1 METSNEK
8 EKVFSRLLA
17 LNPIDVK
24 DELDE
29 KLEKCYNVVMGLTAN
44 GSERE
49 VNDALNAYVSKSNLQ
64 HDEVQCGFL
73 YAILVDQKIHIKCFR
88 ELNLVA
94 RDGLTCLLTKINQIV
109 YEKWLKLLD
118 LAKGQMLW
126 LCRELVKMNALG
138 ADSVCIGILR
148 QIVGG
153 DTSQRNI
160 WLAESMLELF
170 LDHKAFLPK
179 NLSLLATV
187 IYTYLRIIVDHGTP
201 NLANLRQ
208 KEVELCVNLLRNYWQ
223 ECMQIGRDLIRLL
236 QNVARIPEFDALWR
250 DILFNPTV
258 LSPTFTGVAQLLQI
272 RTSRKFLI
280 ARLTPDMENKLIFLI
295 TKVRFGAQKR
305 YQDWFQRQYL
315 STPESQ
321 SLRCDLIRY
330 ICAVFHPSNELLCS
344 DIIPRWA
351 VIGWLLT
358 TCTSNV
364 AASDAKLALFYD
376 WLFFDPERDSIMNIE
391 PAVLV
396 MFHSMRP
403 HPAITATLLDFMCR
417 IMNNFSPGH
426 TSQIKNSIYT
436 ALRTILEKRVLPSLS
451 PLFDNPKLDKD
462 LRNLLRENFVEFCS
476 HEGSTSCKT
485 NSRLVRASTDTIN
498 LSDREDKINE
508 DECWKVP
515 KDEALPKD
523 DLDMETGNNH
533 SGENNLSDACFSDD
547 EEDNVPLGKLK
558 EDVGFRP
565 IKESPAYVPVDITE
579 HINQLSGQIHDLTV
593 ELQGERNQEMQCDL
607 TDKLMQVVIQEE
619 DFDQEQA
626 SALATCLCQI
636 LNPEF
641 HSKLFPQDIDEESI
655 EDSIGSPL
663 FVIFR
668 FLSQM
673 SEEDPRRQPVL
684 QLLGE
689 MYLKQPRI
697 GYMLLYFLKVSK
709 GSDEKMATYKDFC
722 QNLDNKDLK
731 TCLINDLKLCQTD
744 DVRLFTYLIP
754 DIYTHFPNIAVGNA
768 TILNLIVS
776 SIDGSQ
782 LQDLICQILQGH
794 LLMFKNRETFLAIL
808 NASLDWE
815 TIEQYFLWQL
825 VMAHNI
831 PVEHILPI
839 LPKLEFTANAEALT
853 SLMVLLKQV
862 SPSWEILR
870 PVLSRECKKTDYFTV
885 SILKYWA
892 QEHEDVLAELIHKQL
907 TKLNGTPKKRQRAG
921 GTKKDHP
928 TVDQILA
935 HLDHMRQ
942 VCRNISFL
950 NHENVQHALQQ
961 VQITASETQKTKYS
975 DLLAL
980 AEDIDEF
987 KTVRVLRGRKASNA
1001 SGLSPKYS
1009 KSKKS
1014 AESESGSDSSD
1025 DDSKPQTKKRK
1036 KVTNADDESD

>member
-1 METSNEK
+1 MELSSEK
-8 EKVFSRLLA
+8 EKLFSRLL
-17 LNPIDVK
+17 LLSHIDVK

-29 KLEKCYNVVMGLTAN
+29 KLERCYNVVMGLAVS

-49 VNDALNAYVSKSNLQ
+49 VNDALNAYVSKSNQ
-64 HDEVQCGFL
+64 HHDEIQMGLL
-73 YAILVDQKIHIKCFR
+73 YSILVDPKAQIKSFR
-88 ELNLVA
+88 ELNFVA

-118 LAKGQMLW
+118 STKSQMLW
-126 LCRELVKMNALG
+126 LCRELVKMNAQG

-153 DTSQRNI
+153 DVSQRNI
-160 WLAESMLELF
+160 WLAETMLELF
-170 LDHKAFLPK
+170 LDHKAFLAK
-179 NLSLLATV
+179 NISLLATV
-187 IYTYLRIIVDHGTP
+187 VYTYLRIIVDHGTP

-208 KEVELCVNLLRNYWQ
+208 KEVELCVNLLKTYWQ

-236 QNVARIPEFDALWR
+236 QNVARIPEFDALWK
-250 DILFNPTV
+250 DILLNPTA
-258 LSPTFTGVAQLLQI
+258 LSPTFTGVSQLLQI
-272 RTSRKFLI
+272 RTSRKFLVG
-280 ARLTPDMENKLIFLI
+280 RLTPDMENKLIFLI
-295 TKVRFGAQKR
+295 TKVRFGSQKR

-417 IMNNFSPGH
+417 IMNNFSPAH
-426 TSQIKNSIYT
+426 TPQIRNSIYT
-436 ALRTILEKRVLPSLS
+436 ALRTILEKRVLQSLT
-451 PLFDNPKLDKD
+451 PLFDNAKLDKE
-462 LRNLLRENFVEFCS
+462 LRNLLRENFAEFCS
-476 HEGSTSCKT
+476 QEVK
-485 NSRLVRASTDTIN
+485 DETI
-498 LSDREDKINE
+498 
-508 DECWKVP
+508 P
-515 KDEALPKD
+515 KDEM
-523 DLDMETGNNH
+523 DMETGNNH
-533 SGENNLSDACFSDD
+533 IGENNLSDACFSDD

-558 EDVGFRP
+558 DDIGFRP
-565 IKESPAYVPVDITE
+565 IKDSPAYVPVDITE
-579 HINQLSGQIHDLTV
+579 HINQLTGQIHDLTV

-626 SALATCLCQI
+626 SGLATCLCQI
-636 LNPEF
+636 LNPQF
-641 HSKLFPQDIDEESI
+641 QAKLFPQEIDEESI

-722 QNLDNKDLK
+722 LNLDNKDLK

-794 LLMFKNRETFLAIL
+794 LLMFKNKETFLSIL

-853 SLMVLLKQV
+853 CLMVLLKQV
-862 SPSWEILR
+862 SPSWDILR
-870 PVLSRECKKTDYFTV
+870 PVLSRECKKADYFTV

-892 QEHEDVLAELIHKQL
+892 QEHEDRLAELINLQL

-928 TVDQILA
+928 SVDQILA

-950 NHENVQHALQQ
+950 NHEHVQHALQQ
-961 VQITASETQKTKYS
+961 VQLTASETQKTKYS

-980 AEDIDEF
+980 AEDIDEL

-1014 AESESGSDSSD
+1014 AESDSGSDSSD
-1025 DDSKPQTKKRK
+1025 DDKPQTKKRK
-1036 KVTNADDESD
+1036 KVASNVDEESD

>member
-1 METSNEK
+1 MDSSVNK
-8 EKVFSRLLA
+8 DKSFSRLLS
-17 LNPIDVK
+17 LSPIEVK

-29 KLEKCYNVVMGLTAN
+29 KLERCYNIVAELMSR

-49 VNDALNAYVSKSNLQ
+49 NNDALASYVAKGNQ
-64 HDEVQCGFL
+64 HHDEVQMGLL
-73 YAILVDQKIHIKCFR
+73 YAILVESKMQTKSFQ
-88 ELNLVA
+88 ELNFVA

-118 LAKGQMLW
+118 STRTQVLW
-126 LCRELVKMNALG
+126 LCKELVKMNAQG
-138 ADSVCIGILR
+138 ADSVCISILR

-153 DTSQRNI
+153 DISQKNI
-160 WLAESMLELF
+160 WLTESMLDLF
-170 LDHKAFLPK
+170 LDHKPFLAK
-179 NLSLLATV
+179 NISLMATV
-187 IYTYLRIIVDHGTP
+187 VYTYLRVIVDHGAT
-201 NLANLRQ
+201 NMTQLRQ
-208 KEVELCVNLLRNYWQ
+208 KEVELCISLLRSHWQ

-250 DILFNPTV
+250 EILY
-258 LSPTFTGVAQLLQI
+258 SPTSLSSGFTGVAQLLQI
-272 RTSRKFLI
+272 RTSRKFLVG
-280 ARLTPDMENKLIFLI
+280 RLTPDMENKLIFLI
-295 TKVRFGAQKR
+295 TKVRFGSQKR

-417 IMNNFSPGH
+417 IMNNFSMQH
-426 TSQIKNSIYT
+426 TAQIRNSIFT
-436 ALRTILEKRVLPSLS
+436 ALRTILEKRVLASLS
-451 PLFDNPKLDKD
+451 PLFDNPKLDKE

-476 HEGSTSCKT
+476 QE
-485 NSRLVRASTDTIN
+485 V
-498 LSDREDKINE
+498 
-508 DECWKVP
+508 
-515 KDEALPKD
+515 KDENVTKD
-523 DLDMETGNNH
+523 DLDMDVSNNH
-533 SGENNLSDACFSDD
+533 TGENNLSDACFSDD

-558 EDVGFRP
+558 EDIGFRP
-565 IKESPAYVPVDITE
+565 IKESAAYVPVDITE
-579 HINQLSGQIHDLTV
+579 HLNQLTGQIHDLTV

-619 DFDQEQA
+619 EFDQDMA
-626 SALATCLCQI
+626 ATLATCLCQI
-636 LNPEF
+636 LSPQF
-641 HSKLFPQDIDEESI
+641 QHKLFPQEIDDESI

-673 SEEDPRRQPVL
+673 SEEDPRRQPLL

-731 TCLINDLKLCQTD
+731 SCLLNDLKLCQMD

-754 DIYTHFPNIAVGNA
+754 DIYTHFPSIAVGNA

-794 LLMFKNRETFLAIL
+794 LLMFKNKETFLSIL

-839 LPKLEFTANAEALT
+839 LPKLEFNANAEALT

-862 SPSWEILR
+862 SPSWDLLR
-870 PVLSRECKKTDYFTV
+870 PVLSRECKRTDYFTV
-885 SILKYWA
+885 SVLKYWA
-892 QEHEDVLAELIHKQL
+892 QEHEDRLAELINLQL

-950 NHENVQHALQQ
+950 NHESVQHALQQ
-961 VQITASETQKTKYS
+961 VQITASEAQKSKYS

-980 AEDIDEF
+980 AEEIDDM

-1001 SGLSPKYS
+1001 SGFSPKYS
-1009 KSKKS
+1009 KNKKS
-1014 AESESGSDSSD
+1014 VESDTGTDTSD
-1025 DDSKPQTKKRK
+1025 DEIKPQTKKRK
-1036 KVTNADDESD
+1036 RLTVNVDDESD

>member
-1 METSNEK
+1 GDIS
-8 EKVFSRLLA
+8 
-17 LNPIDVK
+17 
-24 DELDE
+24 
-29 KLEKCYNVVMGLTAN
+29 
-44 GSERE
+44 
-49 VNDALNAYVSKSNLQ
+49 
-64 HDEVQCGFL
+64 
-73 YAILVDQKIHIKCFR
+73 QK
-88 ELNLVA
+88 
-94 RDGLTCLLTKINQIV
+94 
-109 YEKWLKLLD
+109 
-118 LAKGQMLW
+118 
-126 LCRELVKMNALG
+126 
-138 ADSVCIGILR
+138 
-148 QIVGG
+148 
-153 DTSQRNI
+153 NI
-160 WLAESMLELF
+160 WLTESMLDLF
-170 LDHKAFLPK
+170 LDHKPFLAK
-179 NLSLLATV
+179 NISLMATV
-187 IYTYLRIIVDHGTP
+187 VYTYLRVIVDHGAP
-201 NLANLRQ
+201 GMAVLRQ
-208 KEVELCVNLLRNYWQ
+208 KEVELCISLLRSHWQ

-236 QNVARIPEFDALWR
+236 QNVARIPEFDILWKE
-250 DILFNPTV
+250 ILFNPTS
-258 LSPTFTGVAQLLQI
+258 LSPTFTGVSQLLQI
-272 RTSRKFLI
+272 RTSRKFLV

-295 TKVRFGAQKR
+295 TKVRFGSQKR

-376 WLFFDPERDSIMNIE
+376 WLFFDPEKDSIMNIE

-417 IMNNFSPGH
+417 IMNNFSIQH
-426 TSQIKNSIYT
+426 TAQIRNSIFT
-436 ALRTILEKRVLPSLS
+436 ALRTILDKRVLPSLS
-451 PLFDNPKLDKD
+451 PLFDNPKLDKE
-462 LRNLLRENFVEFCS
+462 LRTLLRENFVEFCS
-476 HEGSTSCKT
+476 QEA
-485 NSRLVRASTDTIN
+485 V
-498 LSDREDKINE
+498 
-508 DECWKVP
+508 
-515 KDEALPKD
+515 KDEIATKD
-523 DLDMETGNNH
+523 DLDMDMGSNH
-533 SGENNLSDACFSDD
+533 TGENNLSDACFSDD

-558 EDVGFRP
+558 EDIGFRP
-565 IKESPAYVPVDITE
+565 IKESAAYVPVDITE
-579 HINQLSGQIHDLTV
+579 HLNQLTGQIHDLTV

-619 DFDQEQA
+619 EFDQDMA
-626 SALATCLCQI
+626 ATLATCLCQI
-636 LNPEF
+636 LSPQF
-641 HSKLFPQDIDEESI
+641 QHKLFPQEIDDESI

-673 SEEDPRRQPVL
+673 SEEDPRRQPLL

-709 GSDEKMATYKDFC
+709 GSDEKMATYRDFC

-731 TCLINDLKLCQTD
+731 SCLLNDLKLCQMD

-768 TILNLIVS
+768 NILNLIVS

-794 LLMFKNRETFLAIL
+794 LLMFKNKETFLSIL

-839 LPKLEFTANAEALT
+839 LPKLEYNANAEALT

-862 SPSWEILR
+862 SPSWDLLR
-870 PVLSRECKKTDYFTV
+870 PVLSRECKRTDYFTV
-885 SILKYWA
+885 SVLKYWA
-892 QEHEDVLAELIHKQL
+892 QEHEDRLAELINLQL

-950 NHENVQHALQQ
+950 NHESVQHALQQ
-961 VQITASETQKTKYS
+961 VQITASEAQKTKYS

-980 AEDIDEF
+980 AEEIDDM

-1001 SGLSPKYS
+1001 SGFSPKYP
-1009 KSKKS
+1009 KNKKS
-1014 AESESGSDSSD
+1014 VESDSGSDSSD
-1025 DDSKPQTKKRK
+1025 DEIKPQTKKRK
-1036 KVTNADDESD
+1036 KLTVNVDDESD